1 MRLLIVNGYAREG
14 RDALQAAGATAPE
27 LLYRRLVER
36 LVPECGID
44 VLFAADADAQLP
56 PGVALA
62 AYDGMVWTGSSLTI
76 HANGDERVTRQVALA
91 RAAYDAGVPAF
102 GSCWAAQIAVT
113 AAGGRCA
120 PSARGREFGVAAP
133 IRLTAAGRDHPLY
146 RGKADGFAALTSHAD
161 EVVEL
166 PAGATLLAS
175 NAFSRV
181 QAVALTHGRGT
192 FWAVQYHPEYD
203 LHEIAR
209 LAVLRRDELVRQGTF
224 ADEAAAAAWIAAFE
238 ALHADP
244 RQEALAV
251 RYGVAVGDIA
261 ETVRLVELA
270 NWIDGQVRPR
280 AAA

>member
-1 MRLLIVNGYAREG
+1 MRLLIVNAYARAG
-14 RDALQAAGATAPE
+14 RDALHAAGATAPD

-36 LVPECGID
+36 LVPDCRTD
-44 VLFAADADAQLP
+44 VLYAADADAQLP
-56 PGVALA
+56 PGVALD

-76 HANGDERVTRQVALA
+76 HAAGDAQVTRQIGLA
-91 RAAYDAGVPAF
+91 RAAYAAGVPAF

-120 PSARGREFGVAAP
+120 PSPHGREFGVAAP
-133 IRLTAAGRDHPLY
+133 IRLTAAGRDHPLF
-146 RGKADGFAALTSHAD
+146 RGKGDGFAALTSHAD

-181 QAVALTHGRGT
+181 QAVAVTHGRGS

-224 ADEAAAAAWIAAFE
+224 ADAAAAAAWVEAFE

-244 RQEALAV
+244 HQAALAA
-251 RYGVAVGDIA
+251 RYGVAVNDLDA
-261 ETVRLVELA
+261 SVRILELA
-270 NWIDGQVRPR
+270 NWIDGQVRPG
-280 AAA
+280 ATA